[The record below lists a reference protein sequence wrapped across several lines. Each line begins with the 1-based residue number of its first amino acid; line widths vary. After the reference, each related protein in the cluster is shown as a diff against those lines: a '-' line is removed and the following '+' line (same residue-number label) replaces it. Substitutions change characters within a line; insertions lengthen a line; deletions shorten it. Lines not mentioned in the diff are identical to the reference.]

1 MRKIIFLDIDGV
13 LNTERWHCQTASNE
27 LQDEYGYKF
36 DPVAVTNLSK
46 IIEETGAD
54 IVISSSWKFMGLS
67 KMRKMWKDRKLP
79 GNVIGITPNT
89 VSDKFLLN
97 VDLDNMD
104 IMAIRGQE
112 VKEWLMLNKN
122 EITNKNDVTL
132 SSITN
137 TMYRPE
143 INNQKKD
150 ISNEGL
156 SCEILISNE
165 SKKSL
170 TCFVKV
176 SDVNLLTSNT
186 FNPDNNF
193 DLILN
198 TTNVSVE
205 GKEAK
210 YFSSAST

>member
-89 VSDKFLLN
+89 VSDEFLLN

-122 EITNKNDVTL
+122 EITNYVILDDMNDILQEQSWRQDAPVELWCLLLKNK
-132 SSITN
+132 IT
-137 TMYRPE
+137 
-143 INNQKKD
+143 
-150 ISNEGL
+150 S
-156 SCEILISNE
+156 
-165 SKKSL
+165 
-170 TCFVKV
+170 
-176 SDVNLLTSNT
+176 
-186 FNPDNNF
+186 
-193 DLILN
+193 
-198 TTNVSVE
+198 
-205 GKEAK
+205 
-210 YFSSAST
+210 

>member
-122 EITNKNDVTL
+122 EITNYVILDDMNDILQEQESHFIWIDPEVG
-132 SSITN
+132 ITSGN
-137 TMYRPE
+137 AVQA
-143 INNQKKD
+143 I
-150 ISNEGL
+150 
-156 SCEILISNE
+156 
-165 SKKSL
+165 
-170 TCFVKV
+170 F
-176 SDVNLLTSNT
+176 
-186 FNPDNNF
+186 
-193 DLILN
+193 ILN
-198 TTNVSVE
+198 HTMH
-205 GKEAK
+205 G
-210 YFSSAST
+210 

>member
-122 EITNKNDVTL
+122 EITNYVILDDMNDILQEQESHFVWIDPEVG
-132 SSITN
+132 ITSGN
-137 TMYRPE
+137 AVQA
-143 INNQKKD
+143 I
-150 ISNEGL
+150 
-156 SCEILISNE
+156 
-165 SKKSL
+165 
-170 TCFVKV
+170 F
-176 SDVNLLTSNT
+176 
-186 FNPDNNF
+186 
-193 DLILN
+193 ILN
-198 TTNVSVE
+198 HTMH
-205 GKEAK
+205 G
-210 YFSSAST
+210 

>member
-27 LQDEYGYKF
+27 LQDRYGYKF

-122 EITNKNDVTL
+122 EITNYVILDDMNDILQEQESHFVWIDPEVG
-132 SSITN
+132 ITSGN
-137 TMYRPE
+137 AVQA
-143 INNQKKD
+143 I
-150 ISNEGL
+150 
-156 SCEILISNE
+156 
-165 SKKSL
+165 
-170 TCFVKV
+170 F
-176 SDVNLLTSNT
+176 
-186 FNPDNNF
+186 
-193 DLILN
+193 ILN
-198 TTNVSVE
+198 HTMH
-205 GKEAK
+205 G
-210 YFSSAST
+210 

>member
-122 EITNKNDVTL
+122 EITNYKTG
-132 SSITN
+132 
-137 TMYRPE
+137 Y
-143 INNQKKD
+143 
-150 ISNEGL
+150 SN
-156 SCEILISNE
+156 
-165 SKKSL
+165 
-170 TCFVKV
+170 F
-176 SDVNLLTSNT
+176 SDSYHS
-186 FNPDNNF
+186 FHNF
-193 DLILN
+193 
-198 TTNVSVE
+198 E
-205 GKEAK
+205 GKEVSIFITNFVVK
-210 YFSSAST
+210 DDKENKKLQWLLRK

>member
-89 VSDKFLLN
+89 VSDEFLLN

-122 EITNKNDVTL
+122 EITNYVILDDMNDILQEQESHFVWIDPEVG
-132 SSITN
+132 ITTEN
-137 TMYRPE
+137 VEQAIMM
-143 INNQKKD
+143 
-150 ISNEGL
+150 
-156 SCEILISNE
+156 
-165 SKKSL
+165 
-170 TCFVKV
+170 
-176 SDVNLLTSNT
+176 
-186 FNPDNNF
+186 
-193 DLILN
+193 LN
-198 TTNVSVE
+198 HV
-205 GKEAK
+205 
-210 YFSSAST
+210 

>member
-89 VSDKFLLN
+89 VSDEFLLN

-112 VKEWLMLNKN
+112 VKGWLMLNKN
-122 EITNKNDVTL
+122 EITNYVILDDMNDILQEQESHFVWIDPEVG
-132 SSITN
+132 ITSGN
-137 TMYRPE
+137 AVQA
-143 INNQKKD
+143 I
-150 ISNEGL
+150 
-156 SCEILISNE
+156 
-165 SKKSL
+165 
-170 TCFVKV
+170 F
-176 SDVNLLTSNT
+176 
-186 FNPDNNF
+186 
-193 DLILN
+193 ILN
-198 TTNVSVE
+198 HTMH
-205 GKEAK
+205 G
-210 YFSSAST
+210 

>member
-89 VSDKFLLN
+89 VSDEFLLN

-122 EITNKNDVTL
+122 EITNYVILDDMNDILQEQESHFVWIDPDVG
-132 SSITN
+132 ITSGN
-137 TMYRPE
+137 AVQA
-143 INNQKKD
+143 I
-150 ISNEGL
+150 
-156 SCEILISNE
+156 
-165 SKKSL
+165 
-170 TCFVKV
+170 F
-176 SDVNLLTSNT
+176 
-186 FNPDNNF
+186 
-193 DLILN
+193 ILN
-198 TTNVSVE
+198 HTMH
-205 GKEAK
+205 G
-210 YFSSAST
+210 

>member
-89 VSDKFLLN
+89 VSDEFLLN

-122 EITNKNDVTL
+122 EITNYVILDDMNDILQEQESHFVWIDPEVG
-132 SSITN
+132 ITSGN
-137 TMYRPE
+137 AVQA
-143 INNQKKD
+143 I
-150 ISNEGL
+150 
-156 SCEILISNE
+156 
-165 SKKSL
+165 
-170 TCFVKV
+170 F
-176 SDVNLLTSNT
+176 
-186 FNPDNNF
+186 
-193 DLILN
+193 ILN
-198 TTNVSVE
+198 HTMH
-205 GKEAK
+205 G
-210 YFSSAST
+210 

>member
-13 LNTERWHCQTASNE
+13 LNTERWHCQTTSNE

-122 EITNKNDVTL
+122 EITNYVILDDMNDILQEQESHFVWIDPEVG
-132 SSITN
+132 ITSGN
-137 TMYRPE
+137 AVQA
-143 INNQKKD
+143 I
-150 ISNEGL
+150 
-156 SCEILISNE
+156 
-165 SKKSL
+165 
-170 TCFVKV
+170 F
-176 SDVNLLTSNT
+176 
-186 FNPDNNF
+186 
-193 DLILN
+193 ILN
-198 TTNVSVE
+198 HTMH
-205 GKEAK
+205 G
-210 YFSSAST
+210 

>member
-89 VSDKFLLN
+89 VSDEFLLN

-112 VKEWLMLNKN
+112 VKEWLMLKKN
-122 EITNKNDVTL
+122 EITNYVILDDMNDILQEQESHFVWIDPEVG
-132 SSITN
+132 ITSGN
-137 TMYRPE
+137 AVQA
-143 INNQKKD
+143 I
-150 ISNEGL
+150 
-156 SCEILISNE
+156 
-165 SKKSL
+165 
-170 TCFVKV
+170 F
-176 SDVNLLTSNT
+176 
-186 FNPDNNF
+186 
-193 DLILN
+193 ILN
-198 TTNVSVE
+198 HTMH
-205 GKEAK
+205 G
-210 YFSSAST
+210 